1 MNKKT
6 WFIII
11 GIILGIALVSAVVI
25 YFALSP
31 EAPVLVDNYKPKTNI
46 ICIDAGHGGTD
57 PGAVNGERYEK
68 IDTFALA
75 LRVAAYIKEAGLEPL
90 LTRSD
95 DTYLSLGDRC
105 AIANDADAAYFVSIH
120 RNSAE
125 GGKGTEVWISSQKT
139 SAEKN
144 LAQKILEGLNK
155 VGIQANRGVKAG
167 TQADANSDY
176 AVNRNTEMPSCIIE
190 LGFIGNDE
198 DNRLFDQHIDEYAKA
213 IADSII
219 ELMNK

>member
-1 MNKKT
+1 MNKK
-6 WFIII
+6 ILLII
-11 GIILGIALVSAVVI
+11 GIILVVGIIVAAVI
-25 YFALSP
+25 YFTRSP
-31 EAPVLVDNYKPKTNI
+31 EAPVLMDNYEPKTNI
-46 ICIDAGHGGTD
+46 ICIDAGHGGSD
-57 PGAVNGERYEK
+57 PGAVNGDRQEK
-68 IDTFALA
+68 IDTLALA
-75 LRVAAYIKEAGLEPL
+75 LRVASYIEKAGYTPL

-105 AIANDADAAYFVSIH
+105 AIANDADAAYFVSLH

-139 SAEKN
+139 APERH
-144 LAQKILEGLNK
+144 LAQEILKALDE

-167 TQADANSDY
+167 TQGSSDGDY

-198 DNRLFDQHIDEYAKA
+198 DNRLLDKHIDDYAKA
-213 IADSII
+213 IADAIVK
-219 ELMNK
+219 LMEK

>member
-1 MNKKT
+1 MNKK
-6 WFIII
+6 ILLII
-11 GIILGIALVSAVVI
+11 GIILVVGIIVAAVI
-25 YFALSP
+25 YFARSP
-31 EAPVLVDNYKPKTNI
+31 EAPVLMDNYEPKTNI
-46 ICIDAGHGGTD
+46 ICIDAGHGGSD
-57 PGAVNGERYEK
+57 PGAVNGDRQEK
-68 IDTFALA
+68 IDTLALA
-75 LRVAAYIKEAGLEPL
+75 LRVASYIEKAGYTPL

-105 AIANDADAAYFVSIH
+105 AIANDADAAYFVSLH

-139 SAEKN
+139 APEKH
-144 LAQKILEGLNK
+144 LAQEILKALDE

-167 TQADANSDY
+167 TQGSSDGDY

-198 DNRLFDQHIDEYAKA
+198 DNRLLDKHIDDYAKA
-213 IADSII
+213 IADAIVK
-219 ELMNK
+219 LMEK

>member
-1 MNKKT
+1 MNKK
-6 WFIII
+6 ILLII
-11 GIILGIALVSAVVI
+11 GIILVVGIIVAAVI
-25 YFALSP
+25 YFARSP
-31 EAPVLVDNYKPKTNI
+31 EAPVLMDNYEPKTNI
-46 ICIDAGHGGTD
+46 ICIDAGHGGSD
-57 PGAVNGERYEK
+57 PGAVNGDRQEK
-68 IDTFALA
+68 IDTLALA
-75 LRVAAYIKEAGLEPL
+75 LRVASYIEKAGYTPL

-105 AIANDADAAYFVSIH
+105 AIANDADAAYFVSLH

-139 SAEKN
+139 
-144 LAQKILEGLNK
+144 AQEILKALDE

-167 TQADANSDY
+167 TQGSSDGDY

-198 DNRLFDQHIDEYAKA
+198 DNRLLDKHIDDYAKA
-213 IADSII
+213 IADAIVK
-219 ELMNK
+219 LMEK

>member
-1 MNKKT
+1 M
-6 WFIII
+6 
-11 GIILGIALVSAVVI
+11 GIIVAAVI
-25 YFALSP
+25 YFARSP
-31 EAPVLVDNYKPKTNI
+31 EAPVLMDNYEPKTNI
-46 ICIDAGHGGTD
+46 ICIDAGHGGSD
-57 PGAVNGERYEK
+57 PGAVNGDRQEK
-68 IDTFALA
+68 IDTLALA
-75 LRVAAYIKEAGLEPL
+75 LRVASYIEKAGYTPL

-105 AIANDADAAYFVSIH
+105 AIANDADAAYFVSLH

-139 SAEKN
+139 APEKH
-144 LAQKILEGLNK
+144 LAQEILKALDE

-167 TQADANSDY
+167 TQGSSDGDY

-198 DNRLFDQHIDEYAKA
+198 DNRLLDKHIDDYAKA
-213 IADSII
+213 IADAIVK
-219 ELMNK
+219 LMEK

>member
-1 MNKKT
+1 MNKK
-6 WFIII
+6 ILLII
-11 GIILGIALVSAVVI
+11 GIILVVGIIVAAVI
-25 YFALSP
+25 YFARSP
-31 EAPVLVDNYKPKTNI
+31 EAPVLMDNYEPKTNI
-46 ICIDAGHGGTD
+46 ICIDAGHGGSD
-57 PGAVNGERYEK
+57 PGAVNGDRQEK
-68 IDTFALA
+68 IDTLALA
-75 LRVAAYIKEAGLEPL
+75 LRVASYIEKAGYTPL

-105 AIANDADAAYFVSIH
+105 AIANDADAAYFVSLH

-139 SAEKN
+139 APERH
-144 LAQKILEGLNK
+144 LAQEILKALDE

-167 TQADANSDY
+167 TQGSSDGDY

-198 DNRLFDQHIDEYAKA
+198 DNRLLDKHIDDYAKA
-213 IADSII
+213 IADAIVK
-219 ELMNK
+219 LMEK